1 MEEWPFRAS
10 VVTEASTSRVIRID
24 KQGNSIFHEGMVIGF
39 FHDENEEILVQ
50 RRVVAF
56 KGDTLT
62 LDCDLEHGVLSE
74 GLQCVLSARPPPADV
89 RQYQPVD
96 AMHAIQTLY
105 ETIVLNGDGGNKAW
119 RQEVL
124 SVPGIQLTDESSME
138 ELNAAWVQQRG
149 FMEELKDR
157 AMELKVIGTEDA
169 GTLDRFTKLQ
179 HILKTM
185 CSIYDVLFSEKQLV
199 MTMSSM
205 SVSLT
210 EPYVHPFWYSTQTTG
225 EAPNDM
231 VRLAEF
237 LLSQT
242 HRENIRKRGDVIYE
256 EITVPCRVWKPSNPT
271 RCRFCAAPAAFGR
284 TKRTVCL
291 EHMSEKYCNDFRRRP
306 DNVEYERDGTGR
318 LTNKVARVERG
329 DFNLDESEV
338 QNVRTKSWR
347 PRLEYDRPVTIS
359 HWIHKT
365 IDRTTHYDM
374 WVRMLNSYSQT
385 VSNCE
390 KFLQR
395 TYDNSFKAVN
405 VSSQFLSF
413 RNGILDTAHHEMVN
427 NKPRYGIKFYEYGAN
442 STFDKDICTMN
453 FIDDYFRP
461 EWVVENLDKMEVP
474 GYDDILRYQR
484 YEKDMQD
491 ILDALLG
498 RLMFPV
504 KRFEKWEKLLVI
516 YGEGG
521 SGKST
526 IAHMIMRLIGH
537 ENIGLI
543 ASNCE
548 EQWALANVVGK
559 SMWICL
565 ELTLGFRLATGVLL
579 SMVTGEHV
587 VVNEK
592 NKTAYQVLWK
602 LHGLLIGN
610 TLPLIWGNDQGGALS
625 RRVMPFYFPFRP
637 VKQDSTFT
645 DLFNRNIGKFCA
657 RILRRYHALHA
668 ATQDLNREDLPAP
681 LRQYLEEFEEKTN
694 VLSRFFN
701 ADAGAPFE
709 IAPPAELKVIA
720 YEMVRQKL
728 MQPADA
734 ERLCAVV
741 STSSSSSG
749 RAAGGGSGGPG
760 GGPGANSQNNA
771 VRSVPGPL
779 FDDGMDV
786 PMGMSAV
793 QSVHPNP
800 RADGSLELLEEWS
813 VPHKDFLREFK
824 DWMAREAPKNTF
836 DINDKN
842 SRESTA
848 KKHGLMIQKGV
859 QLPNGLKTKE
869 LHWYGIRRRVNH
881 DV

>member
-1 MEEWPFRAS
+1 MEEWPFRAN
-10 VVTEASTSRVIRID
+10 VLIDASTRRVIRID
-24 KQGNSIFHEGMVIGF
+24 KQGNSIFHEGMNIGF
-39 FHDENEEILVQ
+39 FHDENEVIEIQ
-50 RRVVAF
+50 RHVVAF

-62 LDCDLEHGVLSE
+62 LDCELEDHVLTL
-74 GLQCVLSARPPPADV
+74 GLQCMLSARAPPADV

-96 AMHAIQTLY
+96 AMNAIQTLY

-119 RQEVL
+119 RQETL
-124 SVPGIQLTDESSME
+124 SVPGIQLTDDSSLD

-169 GTLDRFTKLQ
+169 GTMDRFQKLQ

-185 CSIYDVLFSEKQLV
+185 CSIYDVMFSEKQLV

-205 SVSLT
+205 SVSLS
-210 EPYVHPFWYSTQTTG
+210 EPYVHPFWYTTQTTG

-231 VRLAEF
+231 VRLVEF

-256 EITVPCRVWKPSNPT
+256 EITVPCRVWKPSNPR
-271 RCRFCAAPAAFGR
+271 RCRYCAAPAAFGR
-284 TKRTVCL
+284 TERTVCMD
-291 EHMSEKYCNDFRRRP
+291 HMSEKYCNDFRRRP
-306 DNVEYERDGTGR
+306 DGVEYERDKDGR
-318 LTNKVARVERG
+318 QTTRVARVVRG
-329 DFNLDESEV
+329 DFNLDESEL

-359 HWIHKT
+359 HWLHKT
-365 IDRTTHYDM
+365 IDRTTHYDL
-374 WVRMLNSYSQT
+374 WTRMLSSYSRN
-385 VSNCE
+385 VSDCE

-413 RNGILDTAHHEMVN
+413 RNGILDTAYHEMVN
-427 NKPRYGIKFYEYGAN
+427 NKPIYSIRFYEYGSN
-442 STFDKDICTMN
+442 SFDKDICTMN
-453 FIDDYFRP
+453 FIDDFFRP

-474 GYDDILRYQR
+474 GYDDILTYQK
-484 YEKDMQD
+484 YEKDMQQ

-498 RLMFPV
+498 RLLFPV
-504 KRFEKWEKLLVI
+504 KRFDKWEKLLVI

-526 IAHMIMRLIGH
+526 IAHMIMRIIGH

-592 NKTAYQVLWK
+592 NKTAYQVMWK

-610 TLPLIWGNDQGGALS
+610 TLPLIWSNDQGGALS
-625 RRVMPFYFPFRP
+625 RRILPFYFPNRP

-657 RILRRYHALHA
+657 RILRRYHVLH
-668 ATQDLNREDLPAP
+668 TTKQDLNHSDLPAP
-681 LRQYLEEFEEKTN
+681 LRQYLDEFEEKTN
-694 VLSRFFN
+694 VLTRFFN
-701 ADAGAPFE
+701 VDAGAPFE

-728 MQPADA
+728 LQPAEA

-741 STSSSSSG
+741 STSKNG
-749 RAAGGGSGGPG
+749 RGGAGGNANNG
-760 GGPGANSQNNA
+760 GGAA
-771 VRSVPGPL
+771 ADGPIAA
-779 FDDGMDV
+779 FDDGLDV
-786 PMGMSAV
+786 PLGMAAV

-800 RADGSLELLEEWS
+800 RAEGSLELVEEWS
-813 VPHKDFLREFK
+813 VPHKDFVREFK
-824 DWMAREAPKNTF
+824 DWLAREAPKNTF

-842 SRESTA
+842 ARESTA
-848 KKHGLMIQKGV
+848 KKHGLMIQRGV

-869 LHWYGIRRRVNH
+869 LHWYGIRRRLNN
-881 DV
+881 DL